1 MPQID
6 LGQVVGAQGPQG
18 DPGPQGKQG
27 VQGPAGASA
36 TINGVNALTI
46 EAGDN
51 IELDQQ
57 GGTATLSVPTDAT
70 PTAGSTKP
78 VQSRGVADALN
89 AKPNK
94 NLLDNWYFANPINQ
108 RDVSGAISE
117 VGYFIDRWKLVSGSV
132 TLTSTGITINGT
144 ISQILETAVGT
155 NVTAS
160 ALTTTGI
167 VSASYDNASKTFTI
181 TGTGQTFVA
190 AKLELG
196 SAQSLAHQ
204 ETGGNWALNEVPD
217 YREELAK
224 CQRYQVVIPTLD
236 ISGCTNNTTT
246 LYANI
251 PTPVPMRAIPSI
263 ENNGVFIARGN
274 STAQTNLTAST
285 YSTSFTPQ
293 GIRVGITGEFS
304 ANVVYGV
311 AINAQII
318 LNANL

>member
-6 LGQVVGAQGPQG
+6 LGQVVGPQGAQGE
-18 DPGPQGKQG
+18 PGPQGAQG
-27 VQGPAGASA
+27 IQGPAGPAA

-51 IELDQQ
+51 IELSQS
-57 GGTATLSVPTDAT
+57 GSTTTLSVPTDAA
-70 PTAGSTKP
+70 PTEDSTKP
-78 VQSRGVADALN
+78 VQSGGVLAALN
-89 AKPNK
+89 NKPNR
-94 NLLDNWYFANPINQ
+94 NLLDNWYFMNPVNQ
-108 RDVSGAISE
+108 RGVSGTISE
-117 VGYFIDRWKLVSGSV
+117 AGYFIDRWKLVSGSV

-144 ISQILETAVGT
+144 ISQVLENAVGT

-167 VSASYDNASKTFTI
+167 VSVSYDNSSKTFTI

-196 SAQSLAHQ
+196 SSQSLAHQ
-204 ETGGNWALNEVPD
+204 DEDGSWVLNDIPD
-217 YREELAK
+217 YGTELAK

-263 ENNGVFIARGN
+263 ENNGVFAARGN

-285 YSTSFTPQ
+285 YSKSFTPQ

-304 ANVVYGV
+304 INVAYGV